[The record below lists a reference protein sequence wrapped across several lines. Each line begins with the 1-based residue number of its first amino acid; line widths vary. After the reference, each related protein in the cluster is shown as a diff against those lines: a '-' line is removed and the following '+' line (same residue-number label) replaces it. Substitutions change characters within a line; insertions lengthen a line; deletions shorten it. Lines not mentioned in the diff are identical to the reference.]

1 MRPCKNWSRYSRTRA
16 KAKVCQHVDKNW
28 QIFDNNRTWRC
39 ATPNKPAETEAGF
52 LSAAKWAYV
61 SSASKNSSRTL
72 RGDRKLASSLHFLRR
87 ISLSSYSSRKDR
99 TRIETS
105 RNVKWFW
112 LSQLRLR
119 RCPVNFVFPWSEPD
133 VGGKGS
139 SSSVQ
144 DSRGTSGVRSPSVIH
159 SPSWPMRGG
168 VVRSDQTNL
177 TFSDNVGI

>member
-1 MRPCKNWSRYSRTRA
+1 MFTCKNWSRYSRTR
-16 KAKVCQHVDKNW
+16 AKVCQHVDKNW
-28 QIFDNNRTWRC
+28 QIFDNDRTWRC

-119 RCPVNFVFPWSEPD
+119 RCPFPPDSE
-133 VGGKGS
+133 K
-139 SSSVQ
+139 
-144 DSRGTSGVRSPSVIH
+144 RSQLRDPLERAGR
-159 SPSWPMRGG
+159 WRQGQL
-168 VVRSDQTNL
+168 VVRAGQQRDLGCS
-177 TFSDNVGI
+177 FS